1 MYKALYRLWRPATFD
16 EVCGQEQVTDV
27 LRAEVIS
34 GKISHAYLFCG
45 SRGTGKTTCA
55 KILAKAVNCEH
66 PVNGSPC
73 GKCAACLSIEN
84 GTATDVYEMDA
95 ASNNGV
101 DSIRTLRDEVVYT
114 PSELKY
120 RVYIVDEVHMLS
132 QSAFNALLKTLEEP
146 PEYVIFIL
154 ATTERHKIPATIL
167 SRCQR
172 FDFNR
177 VTADVIVSRL
187 KTVCDGERITADG
200 DALSLIAAQ
209 ANGSF
214 RDALNLLEYCAA
226 SAAAS
231 DDGKITGERA
241 RLLLGSTP
249 LSLLKE
255 AAVMIGKKDASGAL
269 TLLGEI
275 DRKRDVAVFMRELA
289 GFFRNMLIASSSVK
303 ASDAGIS
310 EEELSAAS
318 EAAYY
323 YNNVELL
330 ADIDILGDALKNT
343 ALQPRLAAELAVVR
357 MCMPKNAESAALLS
371 HGNVQPTPA
380 SPVRR
385 ESPTEKK
392 TEKPVEASTDKVEKA
407 PAPAFAPEEIPL
419 PEEPPKP
426 AGYTPIA
433 PEPSPA
439 PPQRQNGS
447 DSGGLDWN
455 AIKSELSE
463 RDASIA
469 TLIEG
474 SRLKADSGKYTVY
487 TSTAFFAILLNE
499 DEYKSK
505 IAESLNTDKS
515 RVNIEYLPE
524 DVPPEPI
531 DEVIRDNSS
540 IFDTEDNI

>member
-27 LRAEVIS
+27 LRSEVIS

-73 GKCAACLSIEN
+73 GKCASCLSIEN

-172 FDFNR
+172 FDFNS

-187 KTVCDGERITADG
+187 ETVCRGEGIAADG
-200 DALSLIAAQ
+200 DALSLIAEQ

-226 SAAAS
+226 SASAS
-231 DDGKITGERA
+231 GDGRVSGERA

-249 LSLLKE
+249 LSLLKD
-255 AAVMIGKKDASGAL
+255 AAVMIGKKDAAGAL
-269 TLLGEI
+269 AMLGEI
-275 DRKRDVAVFMRELA
+275 DRKRDTAVFLRELTV
-289 GFFRNMLIASSSVK
+289 FFRNMLIASSSVG
-303 ASDAGIS
+303 ASDAGVS
-310 EEELSAAS
+310 EEELAAAESAAH
-318 EAAYY
+318 Y

-330 ADIDILGDALKNT
+330 ADIDLLGDALKS
-343 ALQPRLAAELAVVR
+343 ASLQPRLAAELAIVK
-357 MCMPKNAESAALLS
+357 MCMNGAGAYSRAQAESRAPAAAA
-371 HGNVQPTPA
+371 PKPA
-380 SPVRR
+380 AV
-385 ESPTEKK
+385 TAG
-392 TEKPVEASTDKVEKA
+392 KPAAEQSAKEKA
-407 PAPAFAPEEIPL
+407 PVSHVRSDEFAEEKAPL
-419 PEEPPKP
+419 PEEPPVPEEEKEYI
-426 AGYTPIA
+426 AHAA
-433 PEPSPA
+433 PEPHVGRTA
-439 PPQRQNGS
+439 AENGAGGDWARIRQ
-447 DSGGLDWN
+447 
-455 AIKSELSE
+455 ELAES
-463 RDASIA
+463 DASIA

-474 SRLKADSGKYTVY
+474 SRLKSGGGDYTVI
-487 TSTAFFAILLNE
+487 TSTAFYAILLDE

-505 IAESLNTDKS
+505 IAEKLSTDKS
-515 RVNIEYLPE
+515 HVRFEYLPE
-524 DVPPEPI
+524 ETPPEPI
-531 DEVIRDNSS
+531 DEVIRDN
-540 IFDTEDNI
+540 T

>member
-27 LRAEVIS
+27 LRSEVIS
-34 GKISHAYLFCG
+34 GRISHAYLFCG

-73 GKCAACLSIEN
+73 GKCASCLAIEN

-101 DSIRTLRDEVVYT
+101 DSIRSLRDEVVYT

-177 VTADVIVSRL
+177 VTPDVIVSRL
-187 KTVCDGERITADG
+187 RTVCAGEKIEADG
-200 DALSLIAAQ
+200 DALSLIAEQ

-226 SAAAS
+226 SAAAA
-231 DDGKITGERA
+231 GAETVTGERA
-241 RLLLGSTP
+241 RTLLGSTP
-249 LSLLKE
+249 LSLLKD
-255 AAVMIGKKDASGAL
+255 AAAMIGQKNAAGAL
-269 TLLGEI
+269 ALLEET
-275 DRKRDVAVFMRELA
+275 DRKRDIAVFLRELT
-289 GFFRNMLIASSSVK
+289 GFFRNMLIVSSGIS
-303 ASDAGIS
+303 AADAGIS
-310 EEELSAAS
+310 EEERKAA
-318 EAAYY
+318 EETARY

-330 ADIDILGDALKNT
+330 NGIDVLGDAQKSQSLS
-343 ALQPRLAAELAVVR
+343 PRLAAELAVVK
-357 MCMPKNAESAALLS
+357 MCMGARRTAEDEPPAVKAAERQVKRTEPVSPK
-371 HGNVQPTPA
+371 PA
-380 SPVRR
+380 SPEPTTSEPTTSEPV
-385 ESPTEKK
+385 SPEPTTSE
-392 TEKPVEASTDKVEKA
+392 PSA
-407 PAPAFAPEEIPL
+407 PQEEIPL
-419 PEEPPKP
+419 PEAPPEGP
-426 AGYTPIA
+426 AGDRRAADIGTA
-433 PEPSPA
+433 PTKNDGGTTEWFRIRQELAESDPSM
-439 PPQRQNGS
+439 
-447 DSGGLDWN
+447 
-455 AIKSELSE
+455 
-463 RDASIA
+463 A

-474 SRLKADSGKYTVY
+474 STLKREGSGWTVR
-487 TSTAFFAILLNE
+487 TSTAFFAVLLGN

-505 IAESLNTDKS
+505 IARRLNVDKS
-515 RVNIEYLPE
+515 FVNVEYMPE
-524 DVPPEPI
+524 ETPPAPI
-531 DEVIRDNSS
+531 DEFIRDN
-540 IFDTEDNI
+540 TEELQ

>member
-55 KILAKAVNCEH
+55 KILAKAVNCER
-66 PVNGSPC
+66 PVSGSPC

-187 KTVCDGERITADG
+187 KTVCAGEKITADG

-231 DDGKITGERA
+231 ADGRITGERA

-255 AAVMIGKKDASGAL
+255 AAVMIGKKDASAAL

-275 DRKRDVAVFMRELA
+275 DCKRDVTVFMRELA
-289 GFFRNMLIASSSVK
+289 GFFRNMLIVSSSVK

-310 EEELSAAS
+310 DEELSAAS

-330 ADIDILGDALKNT
+330 ADIDVLGEALKNT
-343 ALQPRLAAELAVVR
+343 SLQPRLAAELAVVR
-357 MCMPKNAESAALLS
+357 MCMPKKTESTALFRPD
-371 HGNVQPTPA
+371 NVQPASAAPA
-380 SPVRR
+380 RSTA
-385 ESPTEKK
+385 PTEKK
-392 TEKPVEASTDKVEKA
+392 NGNSVEARPAAVEKD
-407 PAPAFAPEEIPL
+407 PVPTFVPEEIPL
-419 PEEPPKP
+419 PEEPPEPEEYTLTVPKTTP
-426 AGYTPIA
+426 A
-433 PEPSPA
+433 PSPS
-439 PPQRQNGS
+439 QSKS
-447 DSGGLDWN
+447 DAGGLDWN
-455 AIKSELSE
+455 MIKSELSE

-474 SRLKADSGKYTVY
+474 SRLKAGDGRYTVY

-505 IAESLNTDKS
+505 IAGALNTDKS

-531 DEVIRDNSS
+531 DEVIRDNTSS
-540 IFDTEDNI
+540 FDTEDNI